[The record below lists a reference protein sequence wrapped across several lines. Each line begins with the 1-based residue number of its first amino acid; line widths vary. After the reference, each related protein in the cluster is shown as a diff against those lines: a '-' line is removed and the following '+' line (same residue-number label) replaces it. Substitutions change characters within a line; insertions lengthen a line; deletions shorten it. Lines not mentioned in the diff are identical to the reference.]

1 MKNIDNLEEK
11 LILKRAQAGEKEAF
25 SEIYDFYVVK
35 IFRFIYLKT
44 NSKEVAEDL
53 TSETF
58 LKCWRYIKKQK
69 KEEKNDES
77 IRKGNLGS
85 FLYKIARNLIID
97 FYRKKKEIS
106 LDMTERE
113 NENIIDDRQ
122 DILAEINK
130 KQEIQVL
137 RKCLDTLKDDYQEIL
152 ILRYVED
159 LSMSEI
165 AEITGKSDGSIRVL
179 IHRATKLLEKVMKR
193 NKETE

>member
-44 NSKEVAEDL
+44 NSKEIAEDL

-58 LKCWRYIKKQK
+58 LKCWRYIKKQN
-69 KEEKNDES
+69 ETEKNDES
-77 IRKGNLGS
+77 IRNGNLGS

-106 LDMTERE
+106 LDMTERK

-130 KQEIQVL
+130 KQEIQAL

-165 AEITGKSDGSIRVL
+165 AEITGKSEGTIRVL
-179 IHRATKLLEKVMKR
+179 IHRATKSLEKVMKS